1 MGGIAWFENFSL
13 PINAGG
19 RIVNE
24 MVNYSPNSL
33 DSVFGALSDPT
44 RRHIL
49 ELLAKAECRVTDL
62 ASRFSI
68 SLPAISRHL
77 RVLEEAGL
85 IARQR
90 DGRIHRMRLEAQRM
104 KEASAWIE
112 QYRRFWED
120 QLSSLATYLEQ
131 HPEQKPEEPKT
142 TPPTETTP

>member
-1 MGGIAWFENFSL
+1 
-13 PINAGG
+13 
-19 RIVNE
+19 
-24 MVNYSPNSL
+24 MVNYSAASL

-44 RRHIL
+44 RRCIL
-49 ELLAKAECRVTDL
+49 ELLAKAECCVTDL

-85 IARQR
+85 IVRRR
-90 DGRIHRMRLEAQRM
+90 DGRIHRMRIEARRM
-104 KEASAWIE
+104 EEAAAWIE

-142 TPPTETTP
+142 EPETKLKP